1 MSYCNYNNYITRRVN
16 KINCCCPP
24 SAGNGFP
31 GPTGERG
38 ITGPTGTKGPN
49 GITFTGPTGPDG
61 EGITGPTGPSNLSD
75 TGPQGIDGQSFTGP
89 TGANGVN
96 STVTGPTGPDGVSF
110 TGPIGPPG
118 RGIIAG
124 NLLFGATFYELNNTF
139 NIQHNQVC
147 YLTPGG
153 DHISNALLNY
163 IMLPPG
169 ALPTNVPTIMPCA
182 PPSMAIDFKEI
193 TITHIG
199 VHITGY
205 NIGPGIPSSLP
216 FKIFLTAFCEV
227 DDEGIPV
234 LSAVGDLIEVDV
246 IASCDCE
253 TIIPL
258 PVGCDTI
265 FAPGRPKFLAVQFMK
280 DGSPSLTSQF
290 NISVA
295 LYYTTPVSP

>member
-61 EGITGPTGPSNLSD
+61 EGITGPTGPSNLSA
-75 TGPQGIDGQSFTGP
+75 TGPKGIDGQSFTGP

-96 STVTGPTGPDGVSF
+96 STVTGPTGPDGASF

-124 NLLFGATFYELNNTF
+124 NLLFGATFYELDGTSQGT
-139 NIQHNQVC
+139 IQHNQVC

-163 IMLPPG
+163 IMLPVG
-169 ALPTNVPTIMPCA
+169 NLPNTSPTIIPCA
-182 PPSMAIDFKEI
+182 PPSMAICFNEI
-193 TITHIG
+193 TITHLG

-205 NIGPGIPSSLP
+205 NLGPLP

-227 DDEGIPV
+227 DERGIPL
-234 LSAVGDLIEVDV
+234 LSAAGVPAPYTEVDV
-246 IASCDCE
+246 IANCDCE
-253 TIIPL
+253 TVIPL
-258 PVGCDTI
+258 PVGCLI
-265 FAPGRPKFLAVQFMK
+265 NGRPKFLAVQFMK
-280 DGSPSLTSQF
+280 DGPPSLISQF